1 MGLGDKTSRE
11 GGPHEMVGVVGD
23 ADDDCV
29 DGCCNAFGDLPN
41 NVLLAPEVSTGILP
55 LVV

>member
-1 MGLGDKTSRE
+1 
-11 GGPHEMVGVVGD
+11 MVGVVGD
-23 ADDDCV
+23 YDDDCV
-29 DGCCNAFGDLPN
+29 DRCRNASGDLPS

>member
-1 MGLGDKTSRE
+1 
-11 GGPHEMVGVVGD
+11 MVGD
-23 ADDDCV
+23 DDDDCV
-29 DGCCNAFGDLPN
+29 DRWRNAFGDLPN

>member
-1 MGLGDKTSRE
+1 
-11 GGPHEMVGVVGD
+11 MVGVVGD
-23 ADDDCV
+23 YDDDCV
-29 DGCCNAFGDLPN
+29 DRCRNAFGDLPS